1 MTKKIEDLERI
12 NDDNNK
18 RFNEK
23 IKQQKEETVKE
34 YQDTVEKLGKEKEAA
49 EKKLEDRRNQYK
61 ESESTWTN
69 AVNNLEKE
77 AAISKEKI
85 TTLE

>member
-23 IKQQKEETVKE
+23 IRVMKEETVKE
-34 YQDTVEKLGKEKEAA
+34 YQETVEKLGKEKEAA
-49 EKKLEDRRNQYK
+49 E
-61 ESESTWTN
+61 
-69 AVNNLEKE
+69 
-77 AAISKEKI
+77 
-85 TTLE
+85 